1 MYESMMLVHV
11 NQGFASEQLS
21 VSNHPAYD
29 GHEQVVCG
37 SDAASGMRAI
47 IAVHSTRRG
56 PALGGCRM
64 WPYEDT
70 NEALTDVLRLSQGM
84 SYKHAMADIG
94 RGGGKAV
101 IFGDPRRDKTPELL
115 QAFGKFVDEFA
126 GRYITAED
134 VGMSAEDLVLISEYT
149 EHVAGLPTE
158 FGGSGDPSPFTA
170 LGVLH
175 GIVSAVAFRAG
186 IAAPV
191 RFSLMDH
198 QFVEP
203 PQVLEGVRIAVQGVG
218 QVGGELCRFLKQ
230 VGAELIVTDVRDA
243 YVARVCDR
251 FGATAVRPDAIYDVE
266 ADVFAPCALGSVLSP
281 SSVNRLK
288 AGIVAGSA
296 NNQLASPDVAH
307 LLHDCGILYAPDYV
321 INAGGVI
328 NISYERETYDN
339 ARAAAH
345 VSRIGEQL
353 TDIFHRARL
362 EDTNTAAIADEIAQR
377 KLQAAEADV

>member
-56 PALGGCRM
+56 AALGGCRM

-70 NEALTDVLRLSQGM
+70 NEALTDV
-84 SYKHAMADIG
+84 
-94 RGGGKAV
+94 
-101 IFGDPRRDKTPELL
+101 
-115 QAFGKFVDEFA
+115 
-126 GRYITAED
+126 
-134 VGMSAEDLVLISEYT
+134 
-149 EHVAGLPTE
+149 
-158 FGGSGDPSPFTA
+158 
-170 LGVLH
+170 
-175 GIVSAVAFRAG
+175 
-186 IAAPV
+186 
-191 RFSLMDH
+191 
-198 QFVEP
+198 
-203 PQVLEGVRIAVQGVG
+203 
-218 QVGGELCRFLKQ
+218 
-230 VGAELIVTDVRDA
+230 RDA
-243 YVARVCDR
+243 YVASVCDR